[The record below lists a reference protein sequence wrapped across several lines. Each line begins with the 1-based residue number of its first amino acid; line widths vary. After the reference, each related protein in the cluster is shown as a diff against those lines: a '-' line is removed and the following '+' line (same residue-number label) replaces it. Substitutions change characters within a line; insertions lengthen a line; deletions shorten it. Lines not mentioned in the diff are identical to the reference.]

1 VSRDALYLRHILD
14 AIHKIELYA
23 QGGHDEF
30 VAESLR
36 HDAVIRQLEIVGEA
50 AKRLSPQV
58 LSRSPEVP
66 WRQVA
71 GMRDVLIHDYMGV
84 DLERVWNVVQQD
96 LPSMRRA
103 VEELLKSLE

>member
-1 VSRDALYLRHILD
+1 MSRDTLYLRHILD
-14 AIHKIELYA
+14 AIQKIERYA
-23 QGGHDEF
+23 QVGHDEF

-50 AKRLSPQV
+50 AKRLSPQA

-84 DLERVWNVVQQD
+84 D
-96 LPSMRRA
+96 
-103 VEELLKSLE
+103 

>member
-14 AIHKIELYA
+14 AIQKIERYA
-23 QGGHDEF
+23 EVGHDEF
-30 VAESLR
+30 IAESLR

-58 LSRSPEVP
+58 LSRSPDVP

-84 DLERVWNVVQQD
+84 DLERVWNVLQQD

-103 VEELLKSLE
+103 VEELLKY

>member
-1 VSRDALYLRHILD
+1 MSRDTLYLRHILD
-14 AIHKIELYA
+14 AIQKIERYA

-58 LSRSPEVP
+58 LSRSPDVP

-96 LPSMRRA
+96 LPSLRRA
-103 VEELLKSLE
+103 VEALLKSSG